1 MVWRSRTEYARL
13 LAITAEEA
21 KLVMD
26 MTVRYG
32 THSLYATCRSYDGLP
47 LCSSFTGYSDET
59 LAEVLSELM
68 EDFDNLSERIGD
80 LDYWRSRGYTTNPD
94 GNPLDPQPPSGNHP
108 LRSRSR
114 SRSPR
119 R

>member
-1 MVWRSRTEYARL
+1 MKDSCAHWRYFGATPEKNNEYYRGMQ
-13 LAITAEEA
+13 T
-21 KLVMD
+21 KFM
-26 MTVRYG
+26 
-32 THSLYATCRSYDGLP
+32 
-47 LCSSFTGYSDET
+47 
-59 LAEVLSELM
+59 M
-68 EDFDNLSERIGD
+68 EDFDTLSERIGD

-94 GNPLDPQPPSGNHP
+94 GNPLDDPQPPSGNHP